1 MKNILYFMSMQNTT
15 IFFDAPQTFIS
26 RSSAYKFI
34 KLFKYELIK
43 VLVFLL
49 LFFASLFYVNEQS
62 NEYYRT
68 DITVKNKIL

>member
-1 MKNILYFMSMQNTT
+1 MTMQNT
-15 IFFDAPQTFIS
+15 IISFDAPQTFIS
-26 RSSAYKFI
+26 GSSAVRFI

-68 DITVKNKIL
+68 DITDKNKIL